1 MCHMLVAALQME
13 AHHDTDQDQEQDNE
27 EEEEEEE
34 EEVDDKEVKGK
45 SEDKSATL
53 DATSTITKANSS
65 KTRVNRHGHCHAIAG
80 PDPLPSLAR
89 DLLTKVLQDM
99 AGADTTTAARSD
111 GNNIHAADG
120 MASNDD
126 GGNGSVDR
134 LAYLNRQKGFF
145 HDVTAIR

>member
-34 EEVDDKEVKGK
+34 EEEDDKDVKSK

-65 KTRVNRHGHCHAIAG
+65 KTRVNRHGHCHAISG
-80 PDPLPSLAR
+80 PDPLPSLAQ
-89 DLLTKVLQDM
+89 DLLTKVLQEV
-99 AGADTTTAARSD
+99 AGTTAAASSD
-111 GNNIHAADG
+111 SNRNRIHADG
-120 MASNDD
+120 MAGNGD
-126 GGNGSVDR
+126 GGNSSVDR